1 MSPFFSVG
9 ELHLTPLRGLVQL
22 RPGLTHL
29 DKTDTGSKKVGVA
42 GAEGRSMSEGET
54 TESEG
59 EEAKPVQVRFAR
71 PDSVRAAHSRQKVSY
86 ETQEQQREEEAWVP
100 LYYHGVDSEEATEE
114 RQLLFASDEE
124 DHRGMFTVAQSEYL
138 DMVCPMELPEERS
151 AAAAPS
157 GVVSLSQLKL
167 LPVPQQVRELL
178 KSSHVMQ
185 FQQLCTLLGGRG
197 QAPALLEAVQGCGVL
212 VQGCWVVSSKV
223 VFPEKES
230 SMLQNA
236 RDYIVSVHAY
246 VCVHM
251 HLCFK
256 FVVNPNALPVGSCGV
271 LLRAVLWCGRTLQL
285 SPR

>member
-1 MSPFFSVG
+1 
-9 ELHLTPLRGLVQL
+9 LAL
-22 RPGLTHL
+22 
-29 DKTDTGSKKVGVA
+29 
-42 GAEGRSMSEGET
+42 
-54 TESEG
+54 
-59 EEAKPVQVRFAR
+59 
-71 PDSVRAAHSRQKVSY
+71 VRAAHSRQKVSY

-230 SMLQNA
+230 SLLQNA

-246 VCVHM
+246 VCVHTL
-251 HLCFK
+251 LCLK
-256 FVVNPNALPVGSCGV
+256 FVANPNALPLGSCGV

-285 SPR
+285 SPRSPMKTSGTSCMLSRSRSQHKGGSSNYPLTRSLAASWFQPTTSFLVFCRHSTSSSDIPNIAG